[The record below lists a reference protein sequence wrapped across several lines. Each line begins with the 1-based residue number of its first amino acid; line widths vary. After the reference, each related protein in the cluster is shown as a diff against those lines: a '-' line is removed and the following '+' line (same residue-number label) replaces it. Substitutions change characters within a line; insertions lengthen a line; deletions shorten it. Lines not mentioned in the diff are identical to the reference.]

1 MESNRELI
9 ENLAKYTFSFKP
21 AHAPI
26 LNLNDNYEPTKEP

>member
-21 AHAPI
+21 ANAPRT
-26 LNLNDNYEPTKEP
+26 NLSETYEQIKES